1 MVAFKATNKIML
13 VGKIMKKNKL
23 VFYLCNVLIL
33 VFIAMF
39 KNYNYGVLF
48 WIPFALF
55 LLLKYGFPRDK
66 NYLKYNTIQIVVIS
80 ILSYFLITYGLGMIT
95 GFGRSVFALNIKAI
109 LKNISIPFV
118 LIVCQ
123 EIVRYI
129 YAKNSVN
136 DKKPYIMLT
145 LIYIFLDVVMEIN
158 GYDFYSFE
166 IVFKFICLVVLKSIF
181 NEILYS
187 YITYNISFV
196 PTLIMKLVFGLY
208 IYIFYRFFQI

>member
-1 MVAFKATNKIML
+1 ML

-33 VFIAMF
+33 VFITMF

-48 WIPFALF
+48 WIPFTLF

-80 ILSYFLITYGLGMIT
+80 IFSYFLITYSLGMIT
-95 GFGRSVFALNIKAI
+95 GFGKSVFALNIKAI

-145 LIYIFLDVVMEIN
+145 LIYIFLDIVMEIN

-181 NEILYS
+181 NEILY
-187 YITYNISFV
+187 T
-196 PTLIMKLVFGLY
+196 
-208 IYIFYRFFQI
+208 